1 MERILQQNSNSIGGD
16 NIYVLPVIENKP
28 NPVESSETEEIKENK
43 NTEPLIQ
50 DDSIKEKKK

>member
-1 MERILQQNSNSIGGD
+1 MKWKEFYKNSNSIGEQV
-16 NIYVLPVIENKP
+16 YVLPVIENKP

-50 DDSIKEKKK
+50 DDSI